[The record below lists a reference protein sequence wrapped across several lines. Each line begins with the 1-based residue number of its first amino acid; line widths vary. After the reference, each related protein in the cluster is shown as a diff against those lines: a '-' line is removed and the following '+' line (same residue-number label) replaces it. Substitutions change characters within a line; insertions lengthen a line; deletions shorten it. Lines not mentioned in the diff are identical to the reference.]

1 MKRLLLYFGI
11 VLALA
16 VLIFAG
22 IKYAKHKRVKELP
35 VYDSVTIYPDLE
47 FDELVNMAD
56 TIVYGKVVKV
66 GKSYYENI
74 PVSITEKA
82 SEVSGQLK
90 NLVTPIEIEVK
101 TSLKGNERR
110 SITYIEEGG
119 ITDTYIQKPS
129 GYSLDKNRE
138 VVIFLNEKGYSWG
151 ELSVFPISGE
161 KVILNETAC
170 EYLGNSLIMSED
182 VSKIDRGLKEQIKD
196 QEIRVMDKND
206 FIAAIEKIVR

>member
-22 IKYAKHKRVKELP
+22 LKYAKHKRVKELP

-56 TIVYGKVVKV
+56 TIVYGKVIRV
-66 GKSYYENI
+66 GKSYYEDI
-74 PVSITEKA
+74 PVSITENP
-82 SEVSGQLK
+82 EIVTDHLK

-101 TSLKGNERR
+101 TTLKGNERR
-110 SITYIEEGG
+110 IITYIEEGG
-119 ITDTYIQKPS
+119 IADTYIQKPS

-151 ELSVFPISGE
+151 ELSVFPISGG

-170 EYLGNSLIMSED
+170 EYLDNSLIMSD
-182 VSKIDRGLKEQIKD
+182 DISKIDRGLKEQIKE
-196 QEIRVMDKND
+196 QEIHVMDKND
-206 FIAAIEKIVR
+206 FMAAIEKIVR

>member
-1 MKRLLLYFGI
+1 MKRLLLYVGI

-22 IKYAKHKRVKELP
+22 IKYAKHMRVKELP

-90 NLVTPIEIEVK
+90 NLV
-101 TSLKGNERR
+101 
-110 SITYIEEGG
+110 
-119 ITDTYIQKPS
+119 
-129 GYSLDKNRE
+129 
-138 VVIFLNEKGYSWG
+138 
-151 ELSVFPISGE
+151 
-161 KVILNETAC
+161 
-170 EYLGNSLIMSED
+170 
-182 VSKIDRGLKEQIKD
+182 
-196 QEIRVMDKND
+196 
-206 FIAAIEKIVR
+206 